1 MRGARQRALHQQA
14 DVAPGILGDRSEIF
28 VGDVEATDQDA
39 RRLRFGIGKRQLLVV
54 PKKVTPPVGRV
65 EPAEARLFGKRGE
78 IIVGGVAA
86 PEAVDQ
92 ERDGDPAID
101 RANDGLPH
109 PFTGLVRVIDVIE
122 QAKRRLRAVDQRD

>member
-78 IIVGGVAA
+78 IIVGVSLLPKPSIRSETAT
-86 PEAVDQ
+86 P
-92 ERDGDPAID
+92 ID